1 MMRNILITFL
11 LLTGLASEG
20 QTTAGFCVQ
29 VNCPITIQLPLNS
42 AQLLGSATVSG
53 DTVTG
58 YKWVVTGLGGT
69 LTTPT
74 AASTSVTGLNTPGTY
89 SFSLTV
95 TTKHGSV
102 MTNPGS
108 MVTVLAAAPV
118 IPPPPV
124 VTGITITLFG
134 QTFTIPAGQNSKVTA
149 TYNGATITLIF

>member
-1 MMRNILITFL
+1 MRNILIAFL
-11 LLTGLASEG
+11 LLAAVVAKG

-29 VNCPITIQLPLNS
+29 VNCPITIQLPISS
-42 AQLLGSATVSG
+42 AQLLGSATVTG

-58 YKWVVTGLGGT
+58 YKWAITGLGGT

-74 AASTSVTGLNTPGTY
+74 AASTTVTGLNSPGTY
-89 SFSLTV
+89 SFALTV

-108 MVTVLAAAPV
+108 VVTVLAAAPV

-124 VTGITITLFG
+124 ITGITITLFG